1 MQHETERNTVLW
13 TEIEMVRILHLAVNL
28 TLMAKVISGED
39 QCVGSET
46 EIKLFAGLESESER
60 G

>member
-1 MQHETERNTVLW
+1 
-13 TEIEMVRILHLAVNL
+13 MVRILLLAEKL
-28 TLMAKVISGED
+28 TLMVKVISRED